1 MFNKIYKNFFFV
13 LFLLFFNTQV
23 LADDYPKG
31 FPKCYKGA
39 VSQTDFCPLSA
50 KLGHKLF
57 LVDFTSRWEGPQIEW
72 VRKRIFGNGLI
83 NSTPP
88 YHKISY
94 LKIDN
99 IPPQSQQ
106 FVYSKCRFKTG
117 VKTKF
122 IGDNYNKKCEGQKVV
137 KNIYSQ
143 WLTQINNT
151 ENDFFSG
158 GESEQSLIYEYIVH
172 ILREF
177 DADFGSDYQQRE
189 LVIVSDLLQFSE
201 RVNFFRH
208 CTTTEEWLKGK
219 NKRKANKCGT
229 FKQLL
234 KKNKSFKNYVEV
246 TKPNQDMLKNLKITV
261 LFMNHAYQTRPDL
274 HVTLKKLWVD
284 FFEHLGINSQNVE
297 WVHQIDFNP

>member
-117 VKTKF
+117 VETKF
-122 IGDNYNKKCEGQKVV
+122 IGDEYNKKCEGQKVI

-201 RVNFFRH
+201 RVNFFKH
-208 CTTTEEWLKGK
+208 CKSTFELK
-219 NKRKANKCGT
+219 KADKCGS
-229 FKQLL
+229 FKKLL
-234 KKNKSFKNYVEV
+234 KKNKSFRNYVEV

-261 LFMNHAYQTRPDL
+261 LFMNHTYQTRPDL

-284 FFEHLGINSQNVE
+284 FFQHLGIKSQNIN
-297 WVHQIDFNP
+297 WVHQIDFNTY

>member
-31 FPKCYKGA
+31 FPKCYKGK

-99 IPPQSQQ
+99 IPPQSQK

-117 VKTKF
+117 VETKF
-122 IGDNYNKKCEGQKVV
+122 IGDEYNKKCEGQKVV

-143 WLTQINNT
+143 WLAQINAT
-151 ENDFFSG
+151 EDDFFSG
-158 GESEQSLIYEYIVH
+158 GKSEQSLIYEYIVH
-172 ILREF
+172 VLREF
-177 DADFGSDYQQRE
+177 DDDFGSDYQQRE

-201 RVNFFRH
+201 RVNFFKH
-208 CTTTEEWLKGK
+208 CKSTFELK
-219 NKRKANKCGT
+219 KADNCRS
-229 FKQLL
+229 FKSLL
-234 KKNKSFKNYVEV
+234 KNNKSFRNYVEV
-246 TKPNQDMLKNLKITV
+246 TKPNQDMLKNLKITI
-261 LFMNHAYQTRPDL
+261 LFMNHTYQTRPDL

-284 FFEHLGINSQNVE
+284 FFQHIGIKSQNIN
-297 WVHQIDFNP
+297 WVHQIDF

>member
-1 MFNKIYKNFFFV
+1 MFNKIYKKFFFS
-13 LFLLFFNTQV
+13 LFLLFFSTQV
-23 LADDYPKG
+23 LADGHPKG
-31 FPKCYKGA
+31 FPKCYKGE
-39 VSQTDFCPLSA
+39 VSQTNFCPLSA

-72 VRKRIFGNGLI
+72 VRKRIFGEGLI

-99 IPPQSQQ
+99 VPPHSQK

-117 VKTKF
+117 IKTKF
-122 IGDNYNKKCEGQKVV
+122 PGDEYNKIHV
-137 KNIYSQ
+137 
-143 WLTQINNT
+143 
-151 ENDFFSG
+151 
-158 GESEQSLIYEYIVH
+158 
-172 ILREF
+172 LRESY
-177 DADFGSDYQQRE
+177 ADFGSDYQQRE
-189 LVIVSDLLQFSE
+189 LVIVSDLLQYSE
-201 RVNFFRH
+201 RVNFFKH

-219 NKRKANKCGT
+219 NKRKANKCRT

-234 KKNKSFKNYVEV
+234 KKNKTFKNYVEV

-261 LFMNHAYQTRPDL
+261 LFINHAYQTRPDL

-284 FFEHLGINSQNVE
+284 FFQHHGINSQNVE
-297 WVHQIDFNP
+297 WIHQIDPE

>member
-13 LFLLFFNTQV
+13 LFLLFFNSQV

-72 VRKRIFGNGLI
+72 VRKRIFGEGLI

-99 IPPQSQQ
+99 VPPHSQK

-117 VKTKF
+117 IKTKF
-122 IGDNYNKKCEGQKVV
+122 PGDEYNKKCEGQKVV

-143 WLTQINNT
+143 WLAQINAA
-151 ENDFFSG
+151 EDDFFPTNV
-158 GESEQSLIYEYIVH
+158 EAEQSLIYEYIIHV
-172 ILREF
+172 LRESY
-177 DADFGSDYQQRE
+177 ADFGSDYQQRE
-189 LVIVSDLLQFSE
+189 LVIVSDLLQYSE
-201 RVNFFRH
+201 RVNFFKH

-219 NKRKANKCGT
+219 NKRKANKCRT

-234 KKNKSFKNYVEV
+234 KKNKTFKNYVEV

-261 LFMNHAYQTRPDL
+261 LFINHAYQTRPDL
-274 HVTLKKLWVD
+274 HVSLKKLWVD
-284 FFEHLGINSQNVE
+284 FFQHLGINSQNVE
-297 WVHQIDFNP
+297 WIHQIDPE